1 MRLLVFL
8 FTGCVLALL
17 WTGWAIVRA
26 VRKHGAARSS
36 KTDLN
41 RTDPDLTDPDLADPD
56 LTDPDLTDPDAPESK
71 RHENKP
77 EEP

>member
-41 RTDPDLTDPDLADPD
+41 RTDPDLTDPDL
-56 LTDPDLTDPDAPESK
+56 TDPDAPESK